1 MLEKYGY
8 TCRRATNSRKRPTA
22 PVNDESPFDE
32 NSVPEPNPEVDVDS
46 LSEPPSADDFF
57 LYERIDGSTSVEELC
72 TVSGLGREETL
83 AGLERLCETGL
94 VEIPG
99 YEAESGGASS
109 EADGAEDST
118 DEPSDAASGDDGGS
132 SGIDLSHLPTPPE
145 DFDYEGS
152 ALEADVPLDETM
164 KRELICLSEQLDSLD
179 HYQFFGVDR
188 DASQKAIK
196 MAYFRLSKRYHPD
209 KHFGDEIGPFEE
221 MLEDIFQRVT
231 KAYRTL
237 SDPDNR
243 EAYDE
248 ELAERDADEAT
259 PMNRPSSVRMASED
273 EEADDGSGD
282 GVSSDTGKRKAAFAK
297 LLKKGE
303 RHRKQGEYLD
313 AADAY
318 RKALGLRRE
327 LNVALQAARVLLRA
341 DQQYDQAELFARA
354 ALRIDDSSV
363 EAHLALGHALE
374 KQDRAEEARDAYES
388 ALDLEPEHPK
398 AQTRLATLEAG

>member
-1 MLEKYGY
+1 MLEEYGY
-8 TCRRATNSRKRPTA
+8 TCRRAINSRKRPTA

-72 TVSGLGREETL
+72 TVSGLGRDETL

-99 YEAESGGASS
+99 YEAESGGA
-109 EADGAEDST
+109 DDST
-118 DEPSDAASGDDGGS
+118 DEAPDATSGDDGGS

-145 DFDYEGS
+145 DFDYDGS

-259 PMNRPSSVRMASED
+259 PMNRPSSVRMAREEEGA
-273 EEADDGSGD
+273 EEAGD
-282 GVSSDTGKRKAAFAK
+282 GGGGGVSTDTGKRKAAFAK

-303 RHRKQGEYLD
+303 RHRKQGDYLD

-341 DQQYDQAELFARA
+341 DKQHDQAELFARA
-354 ALRIDDSSV
+354 GLRIDDSSV
-363 EAHLALGHALE
+363 EAYLTLGRALE
-374 KQDRAEEARDAYES
+374 KQNRAEEARDAYES

-398 AQTRLATLEAG
+398 AQTRLSTLEAG